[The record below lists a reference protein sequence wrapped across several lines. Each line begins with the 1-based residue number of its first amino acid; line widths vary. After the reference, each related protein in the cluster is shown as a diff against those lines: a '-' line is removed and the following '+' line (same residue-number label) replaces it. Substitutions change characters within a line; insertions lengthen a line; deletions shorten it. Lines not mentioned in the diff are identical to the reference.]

1 MNRRSLFFVLLSLIF
16 GVGAVMLAQ
25 NWLKKT
31 QPTNIA
37 PDQALVITM
46 AIDVPSG
53 TVLERKHLSLQ
64 TIPKALASDQALT
77 DVEGAV
83 GKVTKFPL
91 LRGDTLHPQKLANK
105 GEGSVLASLIS
116 PNKRAV
122 TIRVNDVVG
131 VAGFLLPG
139 NRVDV
144 LVTFKAGDPRSPSK
158 RSQTD
163 VVLSNLKVLAIDQ
176 KANQDSSQPIVVRAV
191 TLEVTLEEAETLM
204 SARSK
209 GTIQL
214 ALRNPNDDAPI
225 EVVETPT
232 APEPVLE
239 TAVATIPTPK
249 AVSRTVRP
257 EPKAVSKKI
266 EVIRGTQQHTVSVE
280 NH

>member
-37 PDQALVITM
+37 PDQALVVTM